1 LSEKLN
7 HHITMAIQNALTKLA
22 KAGFSVQSAGN
33 MFSAAIENG
42 KDVIEFFRNGSEGN
56 VTCICV
62 RRKNDVSDAMSDYH
76 AGSFVSNISQA
87 IRLAQ

>member
-1 LSEKLN
+1 M
-7 HHITMAIQNALTKLA
+7 TIQNAIKKLN
-22 KAGFSVQSAGN
+22 KNGFAVESVGN

-42 KDVIEFFRNGSEGN
+42 KDVIEFFSNGGEAN
-56 VTCICV
+56 VICICV